1 MAELTELGKNACA
14 AKYILQKLTTEEKNK
29 ALDLSLI
36 HIYTGIALDSL
47 PEKIQM
53 QIMDMLSIPDEE
65 TLYDFLETYS
75 S

>member
-1 MAELTELGKNACA
+1 MVYLEDRSTI
-14 AKYILQKLTTEEKNK
+14 YIN
-29 ALDLSLI
+29 
-36 HIYTGIALDSL
+36 TGIALDSL

>member
-1 MAELTELGKNACA
+1 MSCIDQLPNVKLVYCDMKNW
-14 AKYILQKLTTEEKNK
+14 
-29 ALDLSLI
+29 
-36 HIYTGIALDSL
+36 DSL